1 MKVASLRPP
10 PKLKVLRSNVAEKL
24 PDVPGGN
31 PENGTTTGAAVP
43 GGWQQWMCAALA
55 GVVNPE
61 NVSFT
66 VRMSPLSV
74 TTAFPV
80 AVDAFGGVSDE
91 PFITAMN
98 VKVSAKH
105 LVPAPH
111 DRSMVPIARAVR
123 TLNIS
128 TSLSAA
134 LLLANRR
141 LLTKAC
147 CHRLFNSDNMPY
159 VFEAT

>member
-1 MKVASLRPP
+1 M
-10 PKLKVLRSNVAEKL
+10 
-24 PDVPGGN
+24 
-31 PENGTTTGAAVP
+31 P

-55 GVVNPE
+55 GVVSPE
-61 NVSFT
+61 NASFT
-66 VRMSPLSV
+66 VSMSPLSV
-74 TTAFPV
+74 TIALPV